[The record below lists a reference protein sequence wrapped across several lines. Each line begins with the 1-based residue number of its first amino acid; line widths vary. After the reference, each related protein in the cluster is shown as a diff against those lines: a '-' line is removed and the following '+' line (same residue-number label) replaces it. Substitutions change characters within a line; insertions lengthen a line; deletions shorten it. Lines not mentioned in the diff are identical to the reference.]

1 MSIKVFFDMDG
12 TLFNLYGKDNWLDL
26 LENEIP
32 GAFVGDGMKDGL
44 MPALSLDS
52 MHNIIYSLMYL
63 GVSFGVISWLPF
75 AASPLYSE
83 TCRKEKLNWLAQ
95 NFPMIEDIA
104 IIPYGIEKQ
113 KAITKRAQT
122 MYLIDDN
129 SEVCKTWETAK
140 QRKAIC
146 VDDNYSAYYALCD
159 LYDNITE
166 GAI

>member
-1 MSIKVFFDMDG
+1 MSIKIYFDMDN

-32 GAFVGDGMKDGL
+32 GAFVGGGMKDGL
-44 MPALSLDS
+44 MPALNLDD
-52 MHNIIYSLMYL
+52 MHNIIYNLMDL
-63 GVSFGVISWLPF
+63 GVSFGVITWLPF

-83 TCRKEKLNWLAQ
+83 TCRNEKLKWLAQ
-95 NFPMIEDIA
+95 NFPMITDIA
-104 IIPYGIEKQ
+104 IIPYGLEKQ

-129 SEVCKTWETAK
+129 KEVCKTWETAK

-146 VDDNYSAYYALCD
+146 VDDDFSAFDALK
-159 LYDNITE
+159 
-166 GAI
+166 AIYEEIGVI

>member
-1 MSIKVFFDMDG
+1 MSIKCFLDMDG

-52 MHNIIYSLMYL
+52 MHNIIYKLMDL

-83 TCRKEKLNWLAQ
+83 TCRNEKLNWLAQ
-95 NFPMIEDIA
+95 NFPMITDIA

-146 VDDNYSAYYALCD
+146 VDDDFSAFDALKAI
-159 LYDNITE
+159 YEEI

>member
-1 MSIKVFFDMDG
+1 MSIKIFMDMDG

-26 LENEIP
+26 LENEIS
-32 GAFVGDGMKDGL
+32 GAFVGDGMKNSL
-44 MPALSLDS
+44 MPALNLES
-52 MHNIIYSLMYL
+52 MHNIIYDLMDL
-63 GVSFGVISWLPF
+63 GVSFGIISWTPF
-75 AASPLYSE
+75 AASPIYEE
-83 TCRKEKLNWLAQ
+83 TCRNEKLNWLTQ
-95 NFPMIEDIA
+95 NFPMITDIA

-140 QRKAIC
+140 QRKAIL
-146 VDDNYSAYYALCD
+146 VDDDFSAFDALKAI
-159 LYDNITE
+159 YDEI